1 MALLTPA
8 TAPCRRTG
16 ECSPGHRPA
25 FLMVLF
31 ATAIV
36 WFASVEPQL
45 RAQEFNP
52 REYQVKAVFLFNFV
66 QFVEWPA
73 TAFPSADAPIRI
85 GVLGDNPFSGALE
98 AAVQGEKVRNRSIVV
113 EPSSRLES
121 LRDCHVV
128 FVSRS
133 QRAEIGTILAV
144 LGSRPVLT
152 IGEVPDFAGRGGIIN
167 FYLEGQKVRFEIN
180 RAAAQR
186 SGLKLSSQLLTLARL
201 VGPPVAFGDR

>member
-1 MALLTPA
+1 MAFLTPP
-8 TAPCRRTG
+8 TAPCWRTG
-16 ECSPGHRPA
+16 DSIPGRHPA
-25 FLMVLF
+25 CLMVLF

-36 WFASVEPQL
+36 WLLSVAPQL

-52 REYQVKAVFLFNFV
+52 KEYQVKAVFLFNFV

-73 TAFPSADAPIRI
+73 TAFPSANAPIRI
-85 GVLGDNPFSGALE
+85 GVLGDNPFNGALE
-98 AAVQGEKVRNRSIVV
+98 AAVQGEKVRNRSIVI
-113 EPSSRLES
+113 ERSSRLET

-133 QRAEIGTILAV
+133 ERAEIGTILTV

-152 IGEVPDFAGRGGIIN
+152 VGDVPDFARRGGIIN

-180 RAAAQR
+180 
-186 SGLKLSSQLLTLARL
+186 
-201 VGPPVAFGDR
+201 